1 MVQLEQTVRELRKIA
16 DEQNSKN
23 ANRKETQRMTEAADK
38 IDELIQANQF
48 LVEAKDKAVKLTGQ
62 QRQKFAKQL
71 AQL

>member
-1 MVQLEQTVRELRKIA
+1 
-16 DEQNSKN
+16 
-23 ANRKETQRMTEAADK
+23 MTEAADK

-71 AQL
+71 AQLQHRNEFLTQVLKQNNIIIDN